1 MSIQLVTYAN
11 QTVTPMNDAIIYE
24 KAVNQNGIFNGCN
37 VTVTSN
43 EVHITGGYGLVC
55 GREFIIN
62 SEAIT
67 VTLAPSGTLLGRLY
81 VRLDLADADAPIQLL
96 TVTGNTLPALV
107 QDADVNYTNGVYE
120 MELATFV
127 VGVSALSNVVETYET
142 IRGSLHDDGS
152 GSLTLAGNLTL
163 ENHDSTV
170 GWYDLHNNT
179 TSLSSSTSFAK
190 ITASEITLSPGR
202 YILMASANFSSSTVG
217 FRGIAIGDT
226 SASYDESKAT
236 QATLSSSGWTTSMT
250 TSCFV
255 NITTTTNVYMYA
267 LQNSGSSLS
276 TAWIFKAVRIR

>member
-24 KAVNQNGIFNGCN
+24 KSVNQNGIFNGCN

-55 GREFIIN
+55 GREFVIN

-120 MELATFV
+120 MELATFN
-127 VGVSALSNVVETYET
+127 VGVSALSDVVETYDMIE
-142 IRGSLHDDGS
+142 GSIHGDENGNVK
-152 GSLTLAGNLTL
+152 LAGNLTL
-163 ENHDSTV
+163 ENHDSAI
-170 GWYDLHNNT
+170 GWYDGHSNTTTLSNT
-179 TSLSSSTSFAK
+179 TSFTKFNGSD
-190 ITASEITLSPGR
+190 ITLSPGR
-202 YILMASANFSSSTVG
+202 YIITGSITFNGASSGYRGITIQDSGGAIARASATQPAIPSSS
-217 FRGIAIGDT
+217 
-226 SASYDESKAT
+226 
-236 QATLSSSGWTTSMT
+236 WTTSL
-250 TSCFV
+250 
-255 NITTTTNVYMYA
+255 TTTIIYTVSSTTTVSLMGF
-267 LQNSGSSLS
+267 QNSGASLGLDWRIY
-276 TAWIFKAVRIR
+276 AIRIR

>member
-55 GREFIIN
+55 GREFVIN

-120 MELATFV
+120 MELATFD
-127 VGVSALSNVVETYET
+127 VGVSALSNVVETYKT
-142 IRGSLHDDGS
+142 IEGSVHDDGS
-152 GSLTLAGNLTL
+152 GNVTLAGNITL
-163 ENHDSTV
+163 ENHASAI
-170 GWYDLHNNT
+170 GWYDGHSNTTTLSNT
-179 TSLSSSTSFAK
+179 TSFIKLNGSD
-190 ITASEITLSPGR
+190 ITLSPGR
-202 YILMASANFSSSTVG
+202 YIITGSITFNGASSGYRGITIQDSGGTISRASATQPAIPSSS
-217 FRGIAIGDT
+217 
-226 SASYDESKAT
+226 
-236 QATLSSSGWTTSMT
+236 WTTSLT
-250 TSCFV
+250 TTIIYTVS
-255 NITTTTNVYMYA
+255 TTTTVSLMG
-267 LQNSGSSLS
+267 LQNSGASLGLDWRIY
-276 TAWIFKAVRIR
+276 AIRIR